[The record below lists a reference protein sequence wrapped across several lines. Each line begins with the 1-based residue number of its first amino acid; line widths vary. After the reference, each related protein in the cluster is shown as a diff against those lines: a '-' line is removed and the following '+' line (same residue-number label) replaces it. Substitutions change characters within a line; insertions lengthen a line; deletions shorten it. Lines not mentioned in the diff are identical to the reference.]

1 MRYRVLLAGGAAA
14 ALLGL
19 VGCGQLENNTASSPS
34 SSSQAPSSAPAPP
47 SMSAESPTPSTSPSS
62 SGDSAQNPGSPS
74 TCKAPDLKLALGTGD
89 AAAGTAYRP
98 LTFTNKS
105 SKPCTIQGYP
115 GISYVGGDNGAQI
128 GQDAKR
134 VGGKGGPVTLQPGA
148 SASANIGFVQV
159 RNFDASS
166 CKPTPVRGLRVYPPH
181 DTAAMFVPTEGT
193 GCAGD
198 TPDPQLTVATV
209 QR

>member
-19 VGCGQLENNTASSPS
+19 IGCGQLENNTASSPS
-34 SSSQAPSSAPAPP
+34 SSSQAPSSPPAPP
-47 SMSAESPTPSTSPSS
+47 SMSTESPAPSTSSSSSDVTQDPSS
-62 SGDSAQNPGSPS
+62 PN

-105 SKPCTIQGYP
+105 TKPCTIQGYP
-115 GISYVGGDNGAQI
+115 GISYVGGNNGAQI

-134 VGGKGGPVTLQPGA
+134 VGGKGGPITLQPGA

-159 RNFDASS
+159 HNFDASA

-193 GCAGD
+193 GCAGN